1 MNFEC
6 ILYEKDQ
13 GVATIKLNRPEVL
26 NAMNKQLWLDLQ
38 AALEDARKDEQV
50 KALIITGE
58 GRAFSTGADLK
69 ESKTRSVEEYRN
81 YLVELQEGSRKIIRF
96 EKPTIAAINGYALG
110 SGYEL
115 ALACD
120 IRIAAEEAQIGSP
133 EAMVTSS
140 VTGGAFRL
148 IQNLIG
154 PGKAKELLFTG
165 QYIDGK
171 EAERI
176 GLVNTSVPLKQLESA
191 AREMAEKIVANSAV
205 SIKMIKKGLQMAQSG
220 ISLDALMDFEI
231 EACLTCVSTKERQ
244 GSLKEVENRKKE
256 KGKKGKKVPVTLLR
270 YNSSRHYT
278 LPSSRSQ
285 TKRQQNCKAV
295 TGTICHLLTRPRR
308 DRSARPFSARD
319 VAFRS

>member
-6 ILYEKDQ
+6 ILYDKDQ
-13 GVATIKLNRPEVL
+13 GVATIKLNRPGVL
-26 NAMNKQLWLDLQ
+26 NAMNKQLWIDFQ
-38 AALEDARKDEQV
+38 AALEDAGTDEQI
-50 KALIITGE
+50 KALIVTGE

-69 ESKTRSVEEYRN
+69 ESKTRTIEEYRD
-81 YLVELQEGSRKIIRF
+81 YLVELQEASRKIIRF

-120 IRIAAEEAQIGSP
+120 IRIAAEDAQIGSP

-165 QYIDGK
+165 TYIDGK

-176 GLVNTSVPLKQLESA
+176 GLVNKSVPLKELEPA
-191 AREMAEKIVANSAV
+191 VREMAEKIVANSAI
-205 SIKMIKKGLQMAQSG
+205 SLKMIKKGLQMAQTG
-220 ISLDALMDFEI
+220 ISLDSLMDFEV

-244 GSLKEVENRKKE
+244 ESLKEFAERKK
-256 KGKKGKKVPVTLLR
+256 K
-270 YNSSRHYT
+270 
-278 LPSSRSQ
+278 
-285 TKRQQNCKAV
+285 
-295 TGTICHLLTRPRR
+295 
-308 DRSARPFSARD
+308 
-319 VAFRS
+319 